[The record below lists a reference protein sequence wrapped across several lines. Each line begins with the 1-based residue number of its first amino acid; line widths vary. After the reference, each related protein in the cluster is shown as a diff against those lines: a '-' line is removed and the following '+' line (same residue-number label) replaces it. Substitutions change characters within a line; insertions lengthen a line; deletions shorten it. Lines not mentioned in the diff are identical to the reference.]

1 MVLAS
6 GSGSNFQ
13 AILNAIDSGS
23 LDASVSHLI
32 ASKPGIG
39 AIQIASGAR
48 IPVSIMSARLC
59 GSPAEFEKQLLQL
72 LKDQNP
78 ALIVLAGWLL
88 KIPSGVIQ
96 HFEGKIINIHPS
108 LLPDYGGQGFYGI
121 RVHQAVISDRRRIS
135 GCTVHLVTEEFDEG
149 PVIARKQ
156 VPVYPEDSPE
166 TLASR
171 VLEQEHQLLPAT
183 IQKLLHP

>member
-23 LDASVSHLI
+23 LDAYVSRLI
-32 ASKPGIG
+32 VSKSGIG
-39 AIQIASGAR
+39 ATTIAQKAG
-48 IPVSIMSARLC
+48 IPVSPLSARIC
-59 GSPAEFEKQLLQL
+59 GSPGEFEKQLTSALV
-72 LKDQNP
+72 DENP
-78 ALIVLAGWLL
+78 ALIVLAGWLI
-88 KIPSGVIQ
+88 KIPVGVIQ
-96 HFEGKIINIHPS
+96 RFEGKIINIHPS

-121 RVHQAVISDRRRIS
+121 RVHQAVISDRRTIS
-135 GCTVHLVTEEFDEG
+135 GCSIHLVTEEFDEG

-156 VPVYPEDSPE
+156 VPVYETDTAE
-166 TLASR
+166 TLAAR

-183 IQKLLHP
+183 IQKLLHS